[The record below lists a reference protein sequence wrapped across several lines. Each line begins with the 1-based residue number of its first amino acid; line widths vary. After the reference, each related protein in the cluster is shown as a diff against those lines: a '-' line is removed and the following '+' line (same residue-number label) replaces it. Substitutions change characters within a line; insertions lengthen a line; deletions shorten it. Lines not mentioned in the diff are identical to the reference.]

1 MHWDQLVQISKPL
14 AAWLGF
20 LGCKINGV
28 FGVASADTHTV
39 DTGRQ
44 KDQRELASCYSCLGI
59 CMPWSSA
66 TMTFI

>member
-14 AAWLGF
+14 AVWLGF

-28 FGVASADTHTV
+28 FGVASADTHNI

-44 KDQRELASCYSCLGI
+44 NGPA
-59 CMPWSSA
+59 
-66 TMTFI
+66 